1 MRTTLVLPET
11 ITAQVRSSLEID
23 VETGAVLWANP
34 VHTTGGNL
42 RLLAVGFWPVPEDAY
57 VVRTPAELLV
67 ASHGFVPPLAEIEE
81 AGAVPIWM
89 HTHPAEGASA
99 RRSEMDV
106 VVDREL
112 SELFRTRTGSPYY
125 GALIVSRQDGQIRFT
140 GHVDDGVGLTP
151 VARLWLVGSELRL
164 LRSEDSPVG
173 ETLPIA
179 FDRQI
184 RVFGGDIQRV
194 VGDLSIAIVGCGG
207 TGSAV
212 AEQLVRLGVRRFH
225 LFDPDTVSASNLT
238 RLYGSVPGDVGRNK
252 VKVVADHLRR
262 IAPDVETTTHAAP
275 ITEMA
280 AAKQLTEADVIF
292 GCTDDNAGRIV
303 LSRFSA
309 FFLVPVIDVGVLLT
323 SDKAGVVDGIHGR
336 VTVLHPGGGCLI
348 CRNRVD
354 LRRAAVELMDVE
366 EQEHLAAEGYAPA
379 LPDTEPAVV
388 SYTSMVAATAVSEL
402 LERLIHFGPRPSPNE
417 VLVRAHERE
426 ISTNFAGPRP
436 GHFCSPVGGKLGS
449 GDSEPFLDLV
459 WTK

>member
-1 MRTTLVLPET
+1 MRTTLVLPEK
-11 ITAQVRSSLEID
+11 IAACVRSSLAFD

-42 RLLAVGFWPVPEDAY
+42 RLLGVGFWPVPEDAY
-57 VVRTPAELLV
+57 LKRTPVELLV

-81 AGAVPIWM
+81 TGTVPIWM
-89 HTHPAEGASA
+89 HTHPTKGASA
-99 RRSEMDV
+99 RGSAKDV
-106 VVDREL
+106 VVDRQL
-112 SELFRTRTGSPYY
+112 SELFRARTGSPYY
-125 GALIVSRQDGQIRFT
+125 GALIVSRQGDQIRFT
-140 GHVDDGVGLTP
+140 GHIDDGAKLTP
-151 VARLWLVGSELRL
+151 VVRLWLVGSELRL

-173 ETLPIA
+173 ETLPTSFNRQVRA
-179 FDRQI
+179 F
-184 RVFGGDIQRV
+184 GEDIQRV

-212 AEQLVRLGVRRFH
+212 AEQLVRLGARRFH

-238 RLYGSVPGDVGRNK
+238 RLYGSLPRDVGRHK
-252 VKVVADHLRR
+252 VEVVAGHLRR
-262 IAPDVETTTHAAP
+262 IAPDAEITTHAAP
-275 ITEMA
+275 ITERA
-280 AAKQLTEADVIF
+280 AAKHLAEADVVF

-309 FFLVPVIDVGVLLT
+309 FFLVPVIDVGVILT

-336 VTVLHPGGGCLI
+336 VTVLYPGGGCLI

-354 LRRAAVELMDVE
+354 LGRAAVELMDVE
-366 EQEHLAAEGYAPA
+366 EQEQLAAEGYAPA
-379 LPDTEPAVV
+379 LPDVEPAVV

-417 VLVRAHERE
+417 VLVRAHDRE
-426 ISTNFAGPRP
+426 MSTNFASPRP
-436 GHFCSPVGGKLGS
+436 GHFCSPEGGKLGF
-449 GDSEPFLDLV
+449 GDSEPFLDMV